1 MARLFPNRT
10 VNGVF
15 SPISNHRGAA
25 LLALAALIAAPAAGA
40 QTEAVASF
48 GKWQVLKTTLELS
61 GESRCDIRT
70 RELRS
75 AGDASP
81 PRLYLIGNGD
91 PDHPFDIR
99 LDAGDDGIDPA
110 RATEATLRV
119 DDKPSK
125 TAFANPLDDSRLS
138 ITANIRE
145 LKLGGEVTITAP
157 LADGGE
163 RDYRFSLIGFTAAY
177 GQLSDCN
184 PPGSVSSLASAE

>member
-15 SPISNHRGAA
+15 SSINNKRGAT
-25 LLALAALIAAPAAGA
+25 LLALAALLAAPAAGA

-75 AGDASP
+75 GDDASP

-99 LDAGDDGIDPA
+99 LDGGNDRIDPA
-110 RATEATLRV
+110 RMAQATLRV
-119 DDKPSK
+119 DDKPAK
-125 TAFANPLDDSRLS
+125 AAFANPLDDSRLS
-138 ITANIRE
+138 VTANIRE

-184 PPGSVSSLASAE
+184 PPGTVPSLAASE